1 MELYEV
7 ESTRWYYSSVF
18 YRVVANS
25 HNDAWQRA
33 ERMDK
38 GVVEVSA
45 TDPEWNGE
53 EEYLHAEILETVHDI
68 FPSDEAGVDH
78 INCQYIGNN
87 LWNCGHSDLP
97 DLGENEWIQLPLW
110 KEDKNGTSV

>member
-18 YRVVANS
+18 YRVIADS
-25 HNDAWQRA
+25 HQEAWERA
-33 ERMDK
+33 DRMER
-38 GVVEVSA
+38 GVVETSS

-53 EEYLHAEILETVHDI
+53 EEFLNSEIIETVHDM
-68 FPSDEAGVDH
+68 FLNDEAGIDH
-78 INCQYIGNN
+78 TNCQYIGDN

-97 DLGENEWIQLPLW
+97 DLGKNEWIQLPLF
-110 KEDKNGTSV
+110 KYPEEK